1 MIKQEGLIIKQGNLG
16 KYFKDS
22 DSASQDSILGLLK
35 NNRYTLDSLLAEANG
50 VQMCALVPIFRGTGY
65 WRNFLIALLSLS
77 PEIWD
82 AHNIFPEYVQKQFT
96 GEEKEKI
103 LAMHLQ
109 MIADGRQS
117 PLLSFL
123 KSEKKR

>member
-1 MIKQEGLIIKQGNLG
+1 MLLVKQGNLG
-16 KYFKDS
+16 SYFKENDL
-22 DSASQDSILGLLK
+22 ASKDSILNLLK
-35 NNRYTLDSLLAEANG
+35 QNRYTLDGLLAEANG
-50 VQMCALVPIFRGTGY
+50 AQLCALISIFRDDTEY

-82 AHNIFPEYVQKQFT
+82 AHHLFPEYVERLFTMDEKKQ
-96 GEEKEKI
+96 I
-103 LAMHLQ
+103 LKMHSE

-123 KSEKKR
+123 KFERLR